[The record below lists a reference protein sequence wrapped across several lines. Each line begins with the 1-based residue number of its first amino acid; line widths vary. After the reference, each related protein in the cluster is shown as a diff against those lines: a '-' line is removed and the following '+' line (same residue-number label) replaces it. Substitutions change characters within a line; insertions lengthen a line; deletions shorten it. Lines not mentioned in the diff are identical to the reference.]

1 MSAADATEHDPAFRL
16 IYRSHSLVP
25 VEDRRAVHG
34 DIFRVARSDN
44 TRRGITGALLIYD
57 DWFCQTLEGEEESV
71 RALLARIERDPRHE
85 KIEVLYARAAS
96 RVFSRWAMAMVAEH
110 GEADIPLIA
119 NTKGITPAGAR
130 RTTAGQEAVLDLM
143 REATRGFGR
152 AY

>member
-1 MSAADATEHDPAFRL
+1 MSAADDTDHDPAFRL
-16 IYRSHSLVP
+16 VYRSHSLVP
-25 VEDRRAVHG
+25 AEDRRVVHG
-34 DIFRVARSDN
+34 DIVRVARSEN
-44 TRRGITGALLIYD
+44 ARRGITGALLVYD
-57 DWFCQTLEGEEESV
+57 DGFCQTLEGEEQSV

-85 KIEVLYARAAS
+85 KIEVLYAGAAS
-96 RVFSRWAMAMVAEH
+96 RVFARWAMAMVADH

-130 RTTAGQEAVLDLM
+130 RTTAAQEAVLDVM